1 MAAGPQRRGAHRVTL
16 RRRAW
21 GVFMVLA
28 LVVACSPRGPK
39 DIRYGEE
46 LCDYCHMTITDPA
59 FAAQLVTS
67 TGKVHVFDD
76 IGDLASFTTEG
87 RVPAEQIYGIWVNL
101 FLHPADRILVDEAVF
116 LQSDRLRSPM
126 SSGLAAFRSGETA
139 DSLRGEIGGQ
149 VLMWSDVLRR
159 ERGSRR
165 GADTE

>member
-1 MAAGPQRRGAHRVTL
+1 MTRYRQALGMLVG
-16 RRRAW
+16 
-21 GVFMVLA
+21 LA
-28 LVVACSPRGPK
+28 LVIACSPRGPK

-67 TGKVHVFDD
+67 TGKVYVFDD
-76 IGDLASFTTEG
+76 LGDLASFTTEG
-87 RVPAEQIYGIWVNL
+87 RVPVDQVYGIWVNL
-101 FLHPADRILVDEAVF
+101 FLRPADRVPVDDAVF

-126 SSGLAAFRSGETA
+126 SSGLAAFQSGETA

-159 ERGSRR
+159 DRSSRR
-165 GADTE
+165 GADGE

>member
-1 MAAGPQRRGAHRVTL
+1 VTL
-16 RRRAW
+16 GHRSW
-21 GVFMVLA
+21 ST
-28 LVVACSPRGPK
+28 LVGLILVIACSPRGPK

-87 RVPAEQIYGIWVNL
+87 RVPTDEIYGIWVNL
-101 FLHPADRILVDEAVF
+101 FLHPAERIPVDDAVF

-126 SSGLAAFRSGETA
+126 SSGLAAFRSGVTA

-149 VLMWSDVLRR
+149 ILMWSDVLRR
-159 ERGSRR
+159 DRASRR